1 MFFYN
6 IFKFKLYFNYIFL
19 FNKMQTINQNK
30 NNIPVSKITY
40 RKRVEYIVNLTL
52 GEYFVSSSIEDRE
65 NKMNALFEKMTEKTS
80 IIKQSIGTSRWEKS
94 DNIKLIINQNKLL
107 CKYIRENYSSVWMHN
122 VIC

>member
-1 MFFYN
+1 
-6 IFKFKLYFNYIFL
+6 
-19 FNKMQTINQNK
+19 MQTINQNK